1 MTPAG
6 RITVTIHGQEFHLQA
21 DPKEKATLLRVAD
34 MVSDKMQ
41 QLSQSSSVAI
51 HRVAIM
57 AAFHFAYELLHHQQ
71 KQPGRSKEIS
81 KSIEKTLEKLIGD
94 IEKTLEE

>member
-1 MTPAG
+1 MSKPD
-6 RITVTIHGQEFHLQA
+6 RVKVTIHGQEFNLHA

-34 MVSDKMQ
+34 LVSEKMG

-57 AAFHFAYELLHHQQ
+57 AAFHFAYELSYLQQ
-71 KQPGRSKEIS
+71 KHPGGSKQPGKTV
-81 KSIEKTLEKLIGD
+81 EKKLEKLIED
-94 IEKTLEE
+94 IEKALQE